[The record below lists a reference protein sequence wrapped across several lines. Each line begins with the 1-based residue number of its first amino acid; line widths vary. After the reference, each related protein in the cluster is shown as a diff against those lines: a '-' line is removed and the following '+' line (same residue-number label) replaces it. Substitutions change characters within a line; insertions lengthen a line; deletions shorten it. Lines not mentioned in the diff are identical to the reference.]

1 MPFQNYDNLKDLK
14 GVKKTTD
21 WQKNRFSSSKC
32 RVDFIV
38 TSARE
43 MILYGRIDS
52 MKMRRSL
59 DRTLPSDDEKNSYLM
74 VLTNSVYHV
83 LMFIS

>member
-1 MPFQNYDNLKDLK
+1 MPFQNYDNLKDLT

-21 WQKNRFSSSKC
+21 SFSSSKC

-38 TSARE
+38 TSAHE

-59 DRTLPSDDEKNSYLM
+59 DRTLPPDDEKNSYLM